1 MFKFITGNVDV
12 SVSEMVKFAPKISK
26 QTTNEVVVRLMDS
39 YSNPVQSQ
47 QSKLKL
53 EIASVNGSG
62 FSTLMFVDNKDG
74 SYTGSYIVK
83 DVGSYEIC
91 PIYEGQKLI
100 PCPIG
105 VNAYSSKSIRF
116 KIYD

>member
-1 MFKFITGNVDV
+1 MFKFITGNVNV
-12 SVSEMVKFAPKISK
+12 SVSEMVKFAPKVSK

-74 SYTGSYIVK
+74 SYTGGYVVK

-91 PIYEGQKLI
+91 PIYEGHKLI

>member
-1 MFKFITGNVDV
+1 MLKFITGNVNV
-12 SVSEMVKFAPKISK
+12 SVSEMVKFAPKVSK

-74 SYTGSYIVK
+74 SYTGGYVVK